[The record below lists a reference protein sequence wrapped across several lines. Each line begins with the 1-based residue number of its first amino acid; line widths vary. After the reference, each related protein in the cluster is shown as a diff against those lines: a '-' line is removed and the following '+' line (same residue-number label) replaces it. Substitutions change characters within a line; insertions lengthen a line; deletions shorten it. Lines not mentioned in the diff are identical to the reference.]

1 MSTPGIVSAAT
12 KAGIPAGDAVQTVQ
26 AMAAGIK
33 DCKMFL
39 IITFEPTGESTNIA
53 GDAELGNALVS
64 VFKKKL
70 IDSNFLRF
78 LEDAEEERKREA
90 ISTAHTELSK
100 ASRVWPPSPEKCKDL
115 ARKLEKAKS
124 MPVQAVTEATI
135 RDSVHCQLKYYP
147 NLRSSNQKCVNAVVM
162 KSGNP
167 YIIEE
172 AARRLGCLYTRIK
185 SFIASHTTWQ
195 YRTAGIIPVNRHKAT
210 CQLYEKYV
218 MSNEAQPPAQPP
230 HDAQQRGWRVLV
242 QKPSR
247 RVFA

>member
-64 VFKKKL
+64 VFKKRL

-100 ASRVWPPSPEKCKDL
+100 ASRVWPP
-115 ARKLEKAKS
+115 ARKNVKTLRESSRKPKACPYKLS
-124 MPVQAVTEATI
+124 LRQPYAT
-135 RDSVHCQLKYYP
+135 
-147 NLRSSNQKCVNAVVM
+147 A
-162 KSGNP
+162 
-167 YIIEE
+167 
-172 AARRLGCLYTRIK
+172 
-185 SFIASHTTWQ
+185 F
-195 YRTAGIIPVNRHKAT
+195 TAN
-210 CQLYEKYV
+210 
-218 MSNEAQPPAQPP
+218 
-230 HDAQQRGWRVLV
+230 
-242 QKPSR
+242 
-247 RVFA
+247 